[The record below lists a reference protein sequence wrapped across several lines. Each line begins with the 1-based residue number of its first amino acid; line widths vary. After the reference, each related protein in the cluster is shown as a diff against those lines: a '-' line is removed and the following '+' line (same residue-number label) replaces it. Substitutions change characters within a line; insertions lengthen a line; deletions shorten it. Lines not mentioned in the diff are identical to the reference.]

1 MDSRSVSFP
10 TLVTIMRLISFL
22 YFASLAPVF
31 SWACL
36 LPEEQ
41 EGLQRLVSRQSSG
54 NGIPI
59 GTGDR
64 YSAGTIAPRGLGTQT
79 TTLTT
84 LLNVNE
90 IASGLKGLAKIY
102 GISTF
107 TTPYP
112 TYNGA
117 SISGGKVGGNGTC
130 DTAYSVY
137 FNAAIHAR
145 ERGASD
151 GLLYFIGDLL
161 YANANKVGL
170 VYGSKTYTNAQVK
183 TALSTGIVFVP
194 LSNPDGV
201 AYDQSSNSCWRKN
214 RNPRSSTGTAASVG
228 VDLNRNFDFLWD
240 FTTKFAASVRSSVAS
255 TNPAAETYHGSS
267 AFSEPETQSIKWV
280 LDTFRKIRWFIDLH
294 SYAGDVLYSW
304 GSDENQSRYS
314 TMNFLNSTY
323 NNVRGILTDVPGS
336 GTGYGEYTPAMEN
349 SDNVAAANRI
359 GAAMGTA
366 VGRTYSVMPS
376 AELYPT
382 SGASDDYSYSR
393 HFANTSLNLVHG
405 YTIEFGFGN
414 TAASCPFYPT
424 QEQHNANMREI
435 GAGFMEALLAAQA
448 IGVGD
453 VGAC

>member
-1 MDSRSVSFP
+1 MSIFA
-10 TLVTIMRLISFL
+10 SFL
-22 YFASLAPVF
+22 SG
-31 SWACL
+31 ACL

-64 YSAGTIAPRGLGTQT
+64 YSSGTIAPRGLGTQT

-90 IASGLKGLAKIY
+90 IASGLKGLASVY

-107 TTPYP
+107 TTPYT

-117 SISGGKVGGNGTC
+117 FISGGKVGGNGTC
-130 DTAYSVY
+130 DAAYRIY
-137 FNAAIHAR
+137 LNAAIHAR

-151 GLLYFIGDLL
+151 GLLYFVGDLL
-161 YANANKVGL
+161 YANAKNVGL
-170 VYGSKTYTNAQVK
+170 AYGSKTYTNAQVK
-183 TALSTGIVFVP
+183 TALSTGIVFIP

-214 RNPRSSTGTAASVG
+214 RNPKSSTGTAASVG

-255 TNPAAETYHGSS
+255 TSPSAETYHGTS
-267 AFSEPETQSIKWV
+267 AFSEPETKSIKWV
-280 LDTFRKIRWFIDLH
+280 LDTFNKVRWFIDLH

-304 GSDENQSRYS
+304 GSDENQSRYP

-323 NNVRGILTDVPGS
+323 NGVRGILTDTPGS
-336 GTGYGEYTPAMEN
+336 GTGYGEYTPTLEN
-349 SDNVAAANRI
+349 SDNIAVATRI
-359 GAAMGTA
+359 GAAMSTA
-366 VGRTYSVMPS
+366 AGRSYSVIPS

-393 HFANTSLNLVHG
+393 HFANTTLNLVHG

-424 QEQHNANMREI
+424 QEQHNKNIKEI
-435 GAGFMEALLAAQA
+435 GAGFMEALLAAQG
-448 IGVGD
+448 IGLGNEE
-453 VGAC
+453 AC

>member
-1 MDSRSVSFP
+1 MK
-10 TLVTIMRLISFL
+10 LIPFC
-22 YFASLAPVF
+22 YIVSLA
-31 SWACL
+31 SSLSGACL
-36 LPEEQ
+36 LPEER

-64 YSAGTIAPRGLGTQT
+64 YSSGTIAPRGLGTQT

-90 IASGLKGLAKIY
+90 IASGLKGLASVY

-107 TTPYP
+107 TTPYT

-130 DTAYSVY
+130 DAAYRIY
-137 FNAAIHAR
+137 LNAAIHAR

-161 YANANKVGL
+161 YANAKNVGL
-170 VYGSKTYTNAQVK
+170 TYGSKTYTNAQVK
-183 TALSTGIVFVP
+183 TALSTGIVFIP

-214 RNPRSSTGTAASVG
+214 RNPKSSTGTAASVG

-255 TNPAAETYHGSS
+255 TSPSAETYHGTS
-267 AFSEPETQSIKWV
+267 AFSEPETKSMKWV
-280 LDTFRKIRWFIDLH
+280 LDTFSKVRWFIDLH
-294 SYAGDVLYSW
+294 SYTGDVLYSW
-304 GSDENQSRYS
+304 GSDENQSRYP

-323 NNVRGILTDVPGS
+323 NGVRGILTDTPGS
-336 GTGYGEYTPAMEN
+336 GTGYGEYAPTQEN
-349 SDNVAAANRI
+349 SDNIAAATRI
-359 GAAMGTA
+359 GAAMSTA
-366 VGRTYSVMPS
+366 AGRSYSVIPS

-424 QEQHNANMREI
+424 QDQHNKNIKEI
-435 GAGFMEALLAAQA
+435 GAGFMEALLAAQE
-448 IGVGD
+448 IGLGNEL
-453 VGAC
+453 AC